1 MNRYLDVALRGQTLQ
16 LTTTDY
22 LRESGTNKI
31 KQFPNTNFCTLDA
44 VRGTERFLFESLD
57 RRGRK
62 DSEQE
67 PSVEMPV
74 SSLNSYLPQLP
85 SFFLL
90 RAGTSTVT
98 FDVLANDDVL
108 SRENYDN
115 GLSAQK
121 RLRHALGNSCRWG
134 SVLLL
139 HSGKDPSM

>member
-1 MNRYLDVALRGQTLQ
+1 MLFEEQRG
-16 LTTTDY
+16 
-22 LRESGTNKI
+22 
-31 KQFPNTNFCTLDA
+31 
-44 VRGTERFLFESLD
+44 FLFESLD

-62 DSEQE
+62 DSEHE

-74 SSLNSYLPQLP
+74 SSLNSYLLQLP

-90 RAGTSTVT
+90 RAGTSIVT

-121 RLRHALGNSCRWG
+121 RLRHALSNSCR
-134 SVLLL
+134 
-139 HSGKDPSM
+139 